1 MSRQTLPKQSISDT
15 VMQSIQS
22 GTVTMRPRVYFSLLT
37 VLAVLA
43 SVAAGTTIAYLISV
57 LTFWLRIITADT
69 MAYGARSRLSEA
81 LATFPWWLLV
91 VAVVLGTAAIMLVR
105 RQGRMYKHR
114 TSTLVLVLV
123 AASLLVGVGFS
134 YLNIGHPY
142 AQQHSPQHGRGYRH
156 NQVVVK

>member
-1 MSRQTLPKQSISDT
+1 
-15 VMQSIQS
+15 MQSIQA

-37 VLAVLA
+37 VLTVLT
-43 SVAAGTTIAYLISV
+43 SIAAGITMAYLISV

-91 VAVVLGTAAIMLVR
+91 LAIILGAAAVMLVR
-105 RQGRMYKHR
+105 RQGHMYKHR
-114 TSTLVLVLV
+114 TSTLVLVLI
-123 AASLLVGVGFS
+123 ATSLLVGIGFS

-142 AQQHSPQHGRGYRH
+142 AQQHTSTLQQHGRGYRH
-156 NQVVVK
+156 NQ